1 MLKWTGLITKLEHL
15 HPEFQMPNVKA
26 KYFKKICNTT
36 TVQFQ
41 HFLSLS
47 HSLFLRSLPSL
58 FRPATMKRPKT
69 ALMRTKTWD
78 RGTHS
83 HHSHLDRP
91 SWLQWY
97 FFSLWLTAATWV
109 CHRGVYWLWLW
120 VCHRGSRFCFL
131 WVWVLLTM
139 VGTVGCC
146 IWCWLCWWWIGAIV
160 FPLFFF
166 LVWMVDYGLLV
177 VVVSSVC
184 SAAVVGLWWWW
195 FQ

>member
-1 MLKWTGLITKLEHL
+1 MLKWTGLIAKLEYS

-26 KYFKKICNTT
+26 KYFKKIYNTT

-58 FRPATMKRPKT
+58 FRPATMKRPRT
-69 ALMRTKTWD
+69 TLMRMKIWD

-83 HHSHLDRP
+83 HHSHSDRP
-91 SWLQWY
+91 RWLRRH
-97 FFSLWLTAATWV
+97 FFSLWLTAAAWV

-160 FPLFFF
+160 SPLFFCF
-166 LVWMVDYGLLV
+166 VFVFGVDGRLWV
-177 VVVSSVC
+177 AGDDGVSCV
-184 SAAVVGLWWWW
+184 
-195 FQ
+195 